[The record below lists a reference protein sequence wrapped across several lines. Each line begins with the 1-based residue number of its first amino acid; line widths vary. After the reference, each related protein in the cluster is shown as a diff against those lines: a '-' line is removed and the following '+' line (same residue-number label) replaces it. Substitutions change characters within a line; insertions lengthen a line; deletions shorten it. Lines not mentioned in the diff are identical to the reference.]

1 MAKRPGLYANIH
13 AKKNASP
20 LALARKCASLAQRV
34 RRPLPHSN
42 QRLARREKHEEIS
55 RRAQGLSLDEVWQ
68 QREAHEEPRHR
79 LQAAQGCKQEGI
91 LRGPESSQR
100 LN

>member
-1 MAKRPGLYANIH
+1 
-13 AKKNASP
+13 
-20 LALARKCASLAQRV
+20 V

-68 QREAHEEPRHR
+68 QREAHEDP
-79 LQAAQGCKQEGI
+79 
-91 LRGPESSQR
+91 GPGYKPHKGASKKASFEVQKVHKG
-100 LN
+100 